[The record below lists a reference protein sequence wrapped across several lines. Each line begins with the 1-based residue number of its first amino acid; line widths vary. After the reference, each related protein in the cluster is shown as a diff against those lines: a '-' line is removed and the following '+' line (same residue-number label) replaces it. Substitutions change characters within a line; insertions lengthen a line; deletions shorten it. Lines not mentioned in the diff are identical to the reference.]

1 MENSPPFDPGQIAK
15 MLILSLLELTLVC
28 LKYHHTKPSIQTY
41 ILLKLYDIIFAKDM
55 KFCLNYTV
63 AVVVVEVLILNTI
76 YCIAIT

>member
-28 LKYHHTKPSIQTY
+28 LKYHHTKPNIKTY

-55 KFCLNYTV
+55 KFHLTGCF
-63 AVVVVEVLILNTI
+63 TI
-76 YCIAIT
+76 

>member
-55 KFCLNYTV
+55 KFYFTGYFTNCLQQLLQLY
-63 AVVVVEVLILNTI
+63 
-76 YCIAIT
+76 